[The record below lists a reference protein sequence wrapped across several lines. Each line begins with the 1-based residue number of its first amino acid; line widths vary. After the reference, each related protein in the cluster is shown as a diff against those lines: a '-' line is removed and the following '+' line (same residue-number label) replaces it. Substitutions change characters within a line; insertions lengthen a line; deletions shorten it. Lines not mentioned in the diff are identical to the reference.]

1 MKSEV
6 IAIRIETD
14 LIDYVRQLAN
24 NESRSIAKQLS
35 HIVKTHKAKAESIKK
50 HIERTGKTRKE

>member
-14 LIDYVRQLAN
+14 LLDYIRQLAN
-24 NESRSIAKQLS
+24 NESRSIAKQVA
-35 HIVKTHKAKAESIKK
+35 HIVKTHKAKAEQIKK
-50 HIERTGKTRKE
+50 LYQHNGKK